1 MPPTLEWCVEA
12 DLTASPPVHIREY
25 RPDDRPKLEAMY
37 ATFEPRGEAKGLP
50 PVRDEK
56 ARRWL
61 SHLGEHAWGLVAF
74 SDSAESGI
82 VGHAILA
89 PYPGGEAELA
99 LFVHQDFRNRGI
111 GQALARAAVD
121 ALRSRGGRRVWLTVS
136 PSNRAAVR
144 LYERCGF
151 RFVPGRQPRDYE
163 MELRLE

>member
-1 MPPTLEWCVEA
+1 MEPELAGCGAVQ
-12 DLTASPPVHIREY
+12 IREY
-25 RPDDRPKLEAMY
+25 RPADRQKLESMY
-37 ATFEPRGEAKGLP
+37 ATFEPRGQAKGLP

-61 SHLGEHAWGLVAF
+61 ESLGEHAWSLIAF
-74 SDSAESGI
+74 PGPGESEI

-89 PYPGGEAELA
+89 PAPCGGAPCGEAELA

-111 GQALARAAVD
+111 GQALARAAV
-121 ALRSRGGRRVWLTVS
+121 ATAHRRGVRRVWLAVS

-144 LYERCGF
+144 VYEKCGF
-151 RFVPGRQPRDYE
+151 RFVPGRQSGDCD